1 MNTFRICRLS
11 LTSHQFRFLAA
22 LGLICALVAP
32 LGVPRARPWPASTW
46 LEILCS
52 RQVVG
57 LTSFAAILWFIYLGL
72 SNYKKRGELR
82 RYERLMLL
90 FWGAYAGSSLSTLLG
105 T

>member
-11 LTSHQFRFLAA
+11 LTPHQFRFLAA
-22 LGLICALVAP
+22 LGLISALAVP
-32 LGVPRARPWPASTW
+32 LWVPRARPWQASTW
-46 LEILCS
+46 LEILFS
-52 RQVVG
+52 SQIIG
-57 LTSFAAILWFIYLGL
+57 FSGFAAILWFIYLGL

>member
-22 LGLICALVAP
+22 LGLICALVVP

-52 RQVVG
+52 SQVVG
-57 LTSFAAILWFIYLGL
+57 LTSLAAILWFMYLGL
-72 SNYKKRGELR
+72 SSFKKSAELR

-90 FWGAYAGSSLSTLLG
+90 FWGAYAGSALSTLLG